1 MFWEKFVSLCA
12 EKGVSPN
19 SVCAELG
26 LSNATATKWKNGAI
40 PRNTTLK
47 KVADYFG
54 VTSDYLLGN
63 VRLDLQHF
71 ASPSPVDEAM
81 AKLTA
86 SIQQVT
92 DELDKQKKPVLG
104 LNPKLSSLIDSMS
117 KDELDDLEKY
127 AEFIL
132 SRKKG

>member
-54 VTSDYLLGN
+54 VSTSYLLGF
-63 VRLDLQHF
+63 VDDPDPIALIDPSKKEPPMLERLNEVMRDMT
-71 ASPSPVDEAM
+71 E
-81 AKLTA
+81 
-86 SIQQVT
+86 
-92 DELDKQKKPVLG
+92 DELA
-104 LNPKLSSLIDSMS
+104 
-117 KDELDDLEKY
+117 DLEKY
-127 AEFIL
+127 VEFIFFVVCF
-132 SRKKG
+132 

>member
-12 EKGVSPN
+12 EKGISPN
-19 SVCAELG
+19 GACAELG

-54 VTSDYLLGN
+54 VSTSYLLGTT
-63 VRLDLQHF
+63 DE
-71 ASPSPVDEAM
+71 PSEVLSAQVISNLAAGM
-81 AKLTA
+81 
-86 SIQQVT
+86 QQVV
-92 DELDKQKKPVLG
+92 DELDKKKKPVLG
-104 LNPKLSSLIDSMS
+104 LNPILSSLIDSMS
-117 KDELDDLEKY
+117 KEELEDLERY

-132 SRKKG
+132 SKKNNQ